1 MGSWIQ
7 GKCRKKW
14 IDKVFCPFFIDHI
27 RMSTPVNSFVRGTL
41 SQKSRLL
48 FNFGSSKSIHTMTAN
63 LAGHRI
69 ERDTFGELEVPNE
82 KYYGAQTLRSVM
94 NFPIGDPTSERMP
107 LSVIKAFGVLKKAA
121 AQVNREFGLDATVAD
136 AIGQAADEVISGKLY
151 DDHFPLVIWQTGS
164 GTQSNMNTNEVIA
177 NRAIEIMGGELG
189 SKKPVHPNDHVNK
202 SQSSNDTYPT
212 AMHIAVA
219 VEVHQVLIPGLK
231 KLTEALDAKAKEF
244 EDIIKIGRTHTQDAT
259 PLTLGQEFGGYV
271 QQLRFGIERV
281 EACLPR
287 LYMLAAGGTAVGTGL
302 NTRIGFAEK
311 IAAKVSDLTG
321 LPFVTA
327 PNKFEALA
335 AHDAMVEVSGALN
348 VLACSIMKIANDIR
362 FLGSGP
368 RCGLG
373 ELSLPENEPGS
384 SIMPGKVNPTQCEAI
399 TMVCAQVVGNNVAI
413 TMGGSQGHFELNVF
427 KPVMIANLLSS
438 VRLVGDASRC
448 FADNCVVGIKA
459 NRDEIKRLLYES
471 LMLVTA
477 LNPHIGYDA
486 AAKIA
491 KTAHKNGTTLKQE
504 AIGLGYLNEEQFDEW
519 VKPEEMLGPK

>member
-1 MGSWIQ
+1 MKFSLSTASQ
-7 GKCRKKW
+7 GLRAAIK
-14 IDKVFCPFFIDHI
+14 IPAASL
-27 RMSTPVNSFVRGTL
+27 STSAAMMD
-41 SQKSRLL
+41 Q
-48 FNFGSSKSIHTMTAN
+48 AY
-63 LAGHRI
+63 RI
-69 ERDTFGELEVPNE
+69 EADTFGELKVPVE
-82 KYYGAQTLRSVM
+82 KYYGAQTVRSVM
-94 NFPIGDPTSERMP
+94 NFPIGDRSSERMP
-107 LSVIKAFGVLKKAA
+107 LPVIKAFGVLKKAA
-121 AQVNREFGLDATVAD
+121 AEVNQEFGLDPKIAA
-136 AIGQAADEVISGKLY
+136 AISQAADEVISGELY

-164 GTQSNMNTNEVIA
+164 GTQSNMNTNEVIS
-177 NRAIEIMGGELG
+177 NRAIEILGGELG

-212 AMHIAVA
+212 AMHISVA
-219 VEVHQVLIPGLK
+219 VEIHNVLLPGLH
-231 KLTEALDAKAKEF
+231 KLADALDAKAKEYA
-244 EDIIKIGRTHTQDAT
+244 DIIKIGRTHTQDAT
-259 PLTLGQEFGGYV
+259 PLTLGQEFSGYV

-281 EACLPR
+281 EATLPR
-287 LYMLAAGGTAVGTGL
+287 LFMLAAGGTAVGTGL

-311 IAAKVSDLTG
+311 VAAKVSELTG

-335 AHDAMVEVSGALN
+335 AHDSMVEVSGALN

-399 TMVCAQVVGNNVAI
+399 TMVAGQVMGNHVAV
-413 TMGGSQGHFELNVF
+413 TVGGSNGHFELNVF
-427 KPVMIANLLSS
+427 KPMMVANVLRSIRLL
-438 VRLVGDASRC
+438 GDSCVA
-448 FADNCVVGIKA
+448 FTDNCVVGIEA
-459 NRDEIKRLLYES
+459 NREEINRLLHES

-491 KTAHKNGTTLKQE
+491 KTAHKNGTTLKHE
-504 AIGLGYLNEEQFDEW
+504 AISLGYLNEEQFKEW
-519 VKPEEMLGPK
+519 VRPEDMLGPK